1 MGRPFTD
8 VIFSPNRSRWRRW
21 CVVVCCRWLRTLM
34 NLANLWRACCPA
46 WEGVQFV
53 ELQVDLSLSHFV
65 YPEFSLAWPAWVLFF
80 IVILLVW
87 HETSQV
93 WITEPKFMK
102 NPMMSN
108 VWGLALAIFTLFW
121 MLHVLKDCV
130 RCNTCAAT
138 TRPPRIA
145 KVWKLSGSNSVA
157 INPCT
162 VGRVQTL
169 QQLRL
174 FHVCGLF

>member
-1 MGRPFTD
+1 
-8 VIFSPNRSRWRRW
+8 
-21 CVVVCCRWLRTLM
+21 M

-130 RCNTCAAT
+130 RCNVRCNDASTQDCKGWNCPGAIPLQLIHAPLAGC
-138 TRPPRIA
+138 RRY
-145 KVWKLSGSNSVA
+145 NSYDYSMFA
-157 INPCT
+157 GYFKSSQRT
-162 VGRVQTL
+162 G
-169 QQLRL
+169 
-174 FHVCGLF
+174 